1 MLHIYLK
8 DTFPLVLHPKHYIY
22 FTVYIVQCN
31 TVFSLQHQEHDVFHF
46 IEPSVPAKPAV
57 PTAAVQP
64 LPSVPAPMDIS
75 ESDADAFSKILLNVQ
90 DIDANDKENPQLV
103 SEYVNDIYEYMRDL
117 EVSTN
122 I

>member
-1 MLHIYLK
+1 M
-8 DTFPLVLHPKHYIY
+8 
-22 FTVYIVQCN
+22 
-31 TVFSLQHQEHDVFHF
+31 
-46 IEPSVPAKPAV
+46 PAKPAV